1 MSKWKFDTIALHG
14 AFNSLDANSIV
25 TPIYQSVA
33 YPFETTQQG
42 ADAYAAAREGLYCYG
57 RWDNPTVDVF
67 EKRIAELEAGE
78 AAIATSSGM
87 AAIMLICHHLLNN
100 GDEIVSSNR
109 VYGGTFVLFDTG
121 LAKMGN
127 RVNWVTDPGDLA
139 SWEKAL
145 TNKTKF
151 IYVESPSNP
160 ALHVADIE
168 ALAGLARSKNIPLI
182 VDNTIATPALQQPFT
197 MGADIII
204 HSTTKYLSGNATSLG
219 GAIVSKK
226 KALIDDIR
234 KSSMRYLGPSMS
246 PFNAWLLLMSMET
259 LSLRMERHSSNAQ
272 SLAEFLEGHPKVASV
287 NYPGLKSHPNYD
299 LAARQLTAN
308 SSLLSFVLN
317 GGYDDAVKVIDSLKL
332 WTHATHLG
340 TSKTIVT
347 HPASTTHVAL
357 GEEELIKAG
366 IPSNMIRCSVGLEAP
381 DDIIADVDQALSKI

>member
-1 MSKWKFDTIALHG
+1 MSKWKFDTVALHG
-14 AFNSLDANSIV
+14 AYNAFEANSV
-25 TPIYQSVA
+25 TTPIYQSVA

-67 EKRIAELEAGE
+67 EQRIAQLEGGE

-87 AAIMLICHHLLNN
+87 AAIMLICHHLLNH
-100 GDEIVSSNR
+100 GDEFVSSNR

-121 LAKMGN
+121 LSKMGID
-127 RVNWVTDPGDLA
+127 VNWVTEPGDISA
-139 SWEKAL
+139 WEKAL
-145 TNKTKF
+145 TDKSKF

-160 ALHVADIE
+160 SLHVADIE
-168 ALAGLARSKNIPLI
+168 ALAGLARSRNIPLI
-182 VDNTIATPALQQPFT
+182 VDNTIATPALQTPFS

-204 HSTTKYLSGNATSLG
+204 HSTTKYISGNAASLG

-226 KALIDDIR
+226 KKLIDDIR
-234 KSSMRYLGPSMS
+234 LAPMRYLGPSMS

-272 SLAEFLEGHPKVASV
+272 ALAEFLEGHPKVASV
-287 NYPGLKSHPNYD
+287 NYPGLKSHPNFE
-299 LAARQLTAN
+299 LAARQLKAN
-308 SSLLSFVLN
+308 SSLLSFVIN
-317 GGYDDAVKVIDSLKL
+317 GSYEDTVKVIDGLDL
-332 WTHATHLG
+332 WIHATHLG

-357 GEEELIKAG
+357 GEEELVKAG
-366 IPSNMIRCSVGLEAP
+366 IPSNMIRCSVGLEDP
-381 DDIIADVDQALSKI
+381 QDIIKDVEKALSGI